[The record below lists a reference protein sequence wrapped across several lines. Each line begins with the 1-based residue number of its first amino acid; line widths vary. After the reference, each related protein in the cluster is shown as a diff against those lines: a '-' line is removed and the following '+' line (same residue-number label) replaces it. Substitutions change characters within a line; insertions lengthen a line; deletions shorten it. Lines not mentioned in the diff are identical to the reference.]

1 VCLLSREGGAAV
13 MGVLVFWLLLAGVGF
28 VLIMGFIGFRLA
40 QLQERVEAA
49 ERLLI
54 SLLEQ
59 RDG

>member
-1 VCLLSREGGAAV
+1 